1 MDLAKLKAIGD
12 DFRNLNPKD
21 IGSWPLAPR
30 IATLVAIFVALLV
43 AGWYF
48 LWNDQLLEL
57 ERKRAEEVNLK
68 DQFVAK
74 KKLAVNLDLYQQ
86 QLNEIDLS
94 FGALL
99 KQLPNRTE
107 VDALLVEVNQ
117 AGLGRG
123 LQFELFRPGAEAKR
137 DFYAELP
144 VSIKVTGSYHDLGAF
159 AADVGR
165 MSRIVTLNN
174 ISITPLAGDM
184 LAMDAMAKT
193 FRYLDPEEVAEQRR
207 SQAPG
212 GKQKKKR

>member
-1 MDLAKLKAIGD
+1 MDLSQLKTIGD

-21 IGSWPLAPR
+21 IGAWPLAPR
-30 IATLVAIFVALLV
+30 IATLVVLFVALLV
-43 AGWYF
+43 AGWLL
-48 LWNDQLLEL
+48 LWKDQLVEL
-57 ERKRAEEVNLK
+57 DNKRAEEAKLK
-68 DQFVAK
+68 DQFIAK

-107 VDALLVEVNQ
+107 VDALLVEINQ

-159 AADVGR
+159 AADIGR

-174 ISITPLAGDM
+174 IAITPLSGGDL
-184 LAMDAMAKT
+184 LAMDALAKT
-193 FRYLDPEEVAEQRR
+193 FRYLDPEEVAQQRK
-207 SQAPG
+207 SQADAN
-212 GKQKKKR
+212 KKRRR